1 MLRPCCVLKFQFWN
15 ILLYTHKKLVILS
28 IQWHI
33 ASQKIPTLT
42 LVKLRLKSAKNYD
55 EGFMYNFFK
64 LPKKGAKNHKNHNC
78 FVKHAA
84 SRVLDEFSKFLG

>member
-42 LVKLRLKSAKNYD
+42 IVKLRLKSAKNYD
-55 EGFMYNFFK
+55 EVFK
-64 LPKKGAKNHKNHNC
+64 LALYFFTEK
-78 FVKHAA
+78 
-84 SRVLDEFSKFLG
+84 SQ